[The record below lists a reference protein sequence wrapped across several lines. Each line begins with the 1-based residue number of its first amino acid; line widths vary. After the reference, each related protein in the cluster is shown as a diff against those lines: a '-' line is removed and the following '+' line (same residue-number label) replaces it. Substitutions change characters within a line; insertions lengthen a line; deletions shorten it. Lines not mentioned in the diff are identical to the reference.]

1 MIAIVDYGMGNL
13 RSVQRAFEYVGAE
26 VTVTAHGETIESASA
41 VVLPGVGAFGK
52 AMSNLE
58 QAGLSDVIRQVI
70 TQGRPFLGICLG
82 LQLLFDESDEMGQHR
97 GLSVF
102 GGQVRRFEI
111 GLKVPQIGWNQI
123 HIQRASPLLDGVAD
137 GSYAYFVHSYYVAP
151 ADPEIVLTT
160 TDYEID
166 YASIVG
172 QDNVFGIQFHPEKSQ
187 AVGLRI
193 LRNFTALVAG
203 SADHPASS

>member
-1 MIAIVDYGMGNL
+1 MIAIIDYGVGNL

-26 VTVTAHGETIESASA
+26 AVVTAHRATIESASA

-58 QAGLSDVIRQVI
+58 RAGLTDVIRQVI
-70 TQGRPFLGICLG
+70 ARGTPFLGICLG
-82 LQLLFDESDEMGQHR
+82 LQLLFEQSDEMGQHR

-102 GGQVRRFEI
+102 AGQVKRFEV

-123 HIQRASPLLDGVAD
+123 RIQRASPLLEGVAD
-137 GSYAYFVHSYYVAP
+137 GSYAYFVHSYYIAP
-151 ADPEIVLTT
+151 ANPKIVLAS

-193 LRNFTALVAG
+193 LRNFTALVEGVAQ
-203 SADHPASS
+203 P

>member
-13 RSVQRAFEYVGAE
+13 RSVQRAFQYVGAE

-70 TQGRPFLGICLG
+70 AQGRPFLGICLG

-123 HIQRASPLLDGVAD
+123 HIERGSPLLEGVAD

-193 LRNFTALVAG
+193 LRNFTELVEG
-203 SADHPASS
+203 EL

>member
-1 MIAIVDYGMGNL
+1 MIAIIDYGMGNL

-26 VTVTAHGETIESASA
+26 VTVTAHRETIESASA

-58 QAGLSDVIRQVI
+58 RAGLTDVIRQVI
-70 TQGRPFLGICLG
+70 AQGCPFLGICLG
-82 LQLLFDESDEMGQHR
+82 LQLLFEDSDEMGRHK
-97 GLSVF
+97 GLGVF
-102 GGQVRRFEI
+102 GGKVKRFEVD
-111 GLKVPQIGWNQI
+111 LKVPQIGWNQI
-123 HIQRASPLLDGVAD
+123 HIQRTSPLLEGVAD

-151 ADPEIVLTT
+151 TDPEIVLAT

-166 YASIVG
+166 YVSIIG

-193 LRNFTALVAG
+193 LRNFTALVE
-203 SADHPASS
+203 SAL